1 MRRSLP
7 VPKVSII
14 LPAYNAG
21 RYVQEAVDSI
31 RRQSLREWELIV
43 VDDGSTDDT
52 ASMVEAQV
60 AEDGRI
66 RLIRS
71 AHAGIVAALNR
82 GIALARAE
90 FIARMDSDDRSL
102 PRRLQLQVQ
111 LLERAPELSVVSCKA
126 RLFGETQQSDG
137 LQRYL
142 DWVNGMEGP
151 EQIASGRFVD
161 APVLHPAVC
170 FRRDLIE
177 RHGGYREGDFPEDYE
192 LWLRWLEADVRFSQV
207 PELLFEWRDHAHK
220 LTRTHDRYREQA
232 LWQLKGQYVYQ
243 WCCTHLE
250 HGRELWI
257 WGAGR
262 RTRSRLKYLSSLQ
275 QVFPVRAYIDV
286 DPRKVGQRIE
296 SIPVVAPD
304 ALAANP
310 DAFVLGMVGSVG
322 ARDLIRSML
331 ESTGRSEGQDFLFLA

>member
-21 RYVQEAVDSI
+21 RYIGEALDSI
-31 RRQSLREWELIV
+31 RGQSLREWELIV

-52 ASMVEAQV
+52 ASIVQAHA
-60 AEDGRI
+60 AENGRI

-82 GIALARAE
+82 GVALARAAI
-90 FIARMDSDDRSL
+90 IARMDSDDRSL
-102 PRRLQLQVQ
+102 PRRLELQVQ
-111 LLERAPELSVVSCKA
+111 LLEQAPELGVVSCKA
-126 RLFGETQQSDG
+126 HLFGETQQSGG

-142 DWVNGMEGP
+142 DWVNDMEGP

-170 FRRDLIE
+170 FRRDLLK
-177 RHGGYREGDFPEDYE
+177 RHGTYREGNFPEDYE
-192 LWLRWLEADVRFSQV
+192 LWLRWLEAGVRFSQV
-207 PELLFEWRDHAHK
+207 PEFLFEWRDHAHK
-220 LTRTHDRYREQA
+220 LTRTHERYREQT
-232 LWQLKGQYVYQ
+232 LWQLKGQHLHQ

-262 RTRSRLKYLSSLQ
+262 RTRSRLQYLSSLQ
-275 QVFPVRAYIDV
+275 QVFPLCAYIDV
-286 DPRKVGQRIE
+286 DPRKIGQRIE
-296 SIPVVAPD
+296 GIPVLAPD
-304 ALAANP
+304 ALTANP
-310 DAFVLGMVGSVG
+310 NAFVLGMVGSVG

-331 ESTGRSEGQDFLFLA
+331 ESTGRREGEDFLFLA